1 MSSEGKQ
8 LSRAQKRRN
17 AKKAAG
23 DGDGEGDVAAAAP
36 VVAPKVVTPE
46 KILPAAARPDTAK
59 PKAAQ
64 TTPPK
69 ASSGASGSDEQ
80 AKEVQKLEAKM
91 GDLKMSDSSETEDET
106 RRPLQASELVER
118 MPRGTQGSNAQLTSN
133 TFQLNFTPTEM
144 FRYVVEFQPEIPPE
158 RIKQRQVVMRKFN
171 QQIRSVYGETWF
183 DGTTLLGLSRQGNS
197 DFKIDG
203 QEDNIH
209 IRYIKTIDT
218 RDKNV
223 QEVNTVTNVVVKK
236 LLRRLGMIQIGRSYF
251 YPEPKQLQVQYR
263 QDTPANERYRLRLY
277 TGFNC
282 SVQPCLMGNLMT
294 IDLVSRVVQELSVR
308 NILVRIMEDT
318 KRQGGNKDAYYARAK
333 EFLVGSTV
341 LCTYNNRAIRID
353 DIDFTKTMN
362 SQFEIDRPTPA
373 GKPRGNIPAGFT
385 GMISFRTY
393 LCQRYPEIVDRNQL
407 PPAGHP
413 ACDQAGLLI
422 NTPRKARTT
431 LKPTILVPE
440 LCYLTGLDDKMR
452 SNQSLMK
459 ALNTETR
466 LAPSLRVRA
475 INELITKM
483 HQKTALV
490 DAKDGKLCVELG
502 GNPVQLKGRVL
513 GDFKISLPRAA
524 PKVLSDNKSFSNDIR
539 SCGFFEGAA
548 TVGNWGVVYPARE
561 ERLAQ
566 QVTQT
571 MRQLASQQGASLG
584 NVTTASVPDASTK
597 DSKAWGAAIQTLLA
611 ARPAF
616 ILILNPDADT
626 FVYSVVKFY
635 CTVQTATVSQVMD
648 SVKLAAN
655 PKMLKPICGN
665 TLKQILAKLG
675 FQNWRVEVQA
685 FLPPSHRQSTMF
697 IGVDVSHDKLLKGV
711 YSQGGSRG
719 RRSTVGFT
727 ASRNATYHAYNSYIS
742 YQDPDTEFITEG
754 KRLMLSALADY
765 HAENKRYPTAICV
778 FRDGVGDS
786 QLTTFVRQE
795 INLYKE
801 AFESKNITVDLTVI
815 VVQKRVNLRLFA
827 QCPVNA
833 RIAQRCPIEQKCNGR
848 DAYHSPMAGTVVDDV
863 ITSSM
868 LSDFYLV
875 PSIAPPGATARPT
888 RFIVLI
894 DQMKLSTAPDAL
906 QQMTNQMCYQ
916 YFNWPGP
923 IRVPACVMYA
933 HKAAYLFGKHVT
945 GNPHAGLA
953 KNLFYL

>member
-23 DGDGEGDVAAAAP
+23 GDGDGEGDVAAPAAP
-36 VVAPKVVTPE
+36 VAPKVVTPE
-46 KILPAAARPDTAK
+46 KILPTTARPETAK

-69 ASSGASGSDEQ
+69 ASGSDEH
-80 AKEVQKLEAKM
+80 AKEMEKLEAKV
-91 GDLKMSDSSETEDET
+91 GDLKVSDSSETEDET
-106 RRPLQASELVER
+106 RRPLQASELVDR
-118 MPRGTQGSNAQLTSN
+118 MPRGVQGSSAQLTSN

-158 RIKQRQVVMRKFN
+158 RIKQRQVVMRKFG

-209 IRYIKTIDT
+209 VRYIKTIDT

-251 YPEPKQLQVQYR
+251 YPEPRQLAVQYR
-263 QDTPANERYRLRLY
+263 QDTPTNERYRLRLY

-308 NILVRIMEDT
+308 NILSRLMEDT

-385 GMISFRTY
+385 GMISFRAY
-393 LCQRYPEIVDRNQL
+393 LCQRYPEIEGRNQL
-407 PPAGHP
+407 PPADHA
-413 ACDQAGLLI
+413 ACNHAGLLV

-431 LKPTILVPE
+431 LKPTLLVPE

-466 LAPSLRVRA
+466 LAPTRRVTA
-475 INELITKM
+475 ISELITKM
-483 HQKTALV
+483 HQKTAQV

-513 GDFKISLPRAA
+513 GNFNIALPRMP
-524 PKVLSDNKSFSNDIR
+524 PKLLSDNKSFSNDIR
-539 SCGFFEGAA
+539 SCGFFEGTASVA
-548 TVGNWGVVYPARE
+548 NWALVYPARE

-566 QVTQT
+566 QVAQT
-571 MRQLASQQGASLG
+571 MRQLASQQQASLG
-584 NVTTASVPDASTK
+584 TVATASVADDRTK
-597 DSKAWGAAIQTLLA
+597 DSKAWGDAITRLIQ
-611 ARPAF
+611 ARPAPAF
-616 ILILNPDADT
+616 ILVLNPDADT

-635 CTVQTATVSQVMD
+635 CTVQSATVSQVMD

-675 FQNWRVEVQA
+675 FQNWRVEIQN

-711 YSQGGSRG
+711 YSQGSSRG

-727 ASRNATYHAYNSYIS
+727 ASRNSSYHAYNSYIS

-754 KRLMLSALADY
+754 KRLMLSALTDY
-765 HAENKRYPTAICV
+765 HSENKRYPTAICV

-827 QCPVNA
+827 QCPVSA
-833 RIAQRCPIEQKCNGR
+833 RLAQRCPIEQKCTGR

-888 RFIVLI
+888 RFVVLV
-894 DQMKLSTAPDAL
+894 DGMKLSSQPDAL
-906 QQMTNQMCYQ
+906 QAMTNQMCYQ

-945 GNPHAGLA
+945 GNPNAGLA